1 VSAGVSE
8 LMEGSAIATT
18 FSGPYV
24 HHLGND
30 LRRFGASK
38 PLKSTL
44 TILHCNIPSIAFHH
58 NVCLAHVCL
67 PHVGAPSL
75 CPSTLHTFFTLSQH
89 DSATSTQIAN
99 MALGQY
105 RYEELS
111 SETRFRLF
119 QFEKSQPCS
128 AACSNE
134 LRIHLFDVDF
144 ADPPPFE
151 AISYAWGHHTAS
163 SAIICNGQQL
173 LITPNVEAILR
184 VLATQPDSVR
194 TFWIDSICINQM
206 SIPEKNVQVPRM
218 RSIYSE
224 ARVVWVWLGA
234 DSFETKTAF
243 KFLVEA
249 VGVIEKSETSL
260 LEIAWSSSEL
270 RNLFRCFRG
279 TKP

>member
-1 VSAGVSE
+1 VPLLTTVYNSSA
-8 LMEGSAIATT
+8 
-18 FSGPYV
+18 
-24 HHLGND
+24 
-30 LRRFGASK
+30 
-38 PLKSTL
+38 
-44 TILHCNIPSIAFHH
+44 
-58 NVCLAHVCL
+58 
-67 PHVGAPSL
+67 
-75 CPSTLHTFFTLSQH
+75 LSQH

-99 MALGQY
+99 MALAQY
-105 RYEELS
+105 HYEELS

-119 QFEKSQPCS
+119 RFEKSQPCS
-128 AACSNE
+128 AACPVE
-134 LRIHLFDVDF
+134 LRIHLFDIDF
-144 ADPPPFE
+144 ANPPAFE

-163 SAIICNGQQL
+163 SGIICNGQQL
-173 LITPNVEAILR
+173 FITPNVEAILR
-184 VLATQPDSVR
+184 VLATQPDSVG

-249 VGVIEKSETSL
+249 SDVIEKLKSSL
-260 LEIAWSSSEL
+260 KYIGNQPFLLPWFSPPEL